1 MKKILTIISVLI
13 IICIFGCENNS
24 NKIEWDEKIKSSFS
38 PTYKIVTRKELIV
51 LLPSYITD
59 NGTYFLYD
67 SVYKIPYDPKYIMKS
82 VLSYDN
88 YYTYNPEYPNEMDCD
103 KRVRI
108 FRGLLA
114 ANYYGNIVAMETT
127 VIMTIDSEVVGHSII
142 SFLDINGER
151 DKHGKCRLIFG
162 DPRTGKLIK
171 KSEYEKYT
179 IIELRI

>member
-13 IICIFGCENNS
+13 IICIFGCENS
-24 NKIEWDEKIKSSFS
+24 SKKTEWNEEIKSSFS
-38 PTYKIVTRKELIV
+38 PTYKIVTTKELRNLFPRHIIDEG
-51 LLPSYITD
+51 LC
-59 NGTYFLYD
+59 FFYD
-67 SVYKIPYDPKYIMKS
+67 GIYKIPYNPKYIMKS
-82 VLSYDN
+82 VLSYDD
-88 YYTYNPEYPNEMDCD
+88 YYTYNSKYPNEMDCD

-114 ANYYGNIVAMETT
+114 ANYYGNLVAMETNI
-127 VIMTIDSEVVGHSII
+127 IMTIDGEVVGHSII

-171 KSEYEKYT
+171 KSEYEKY
-179 IIELRI
+179 IITELRI